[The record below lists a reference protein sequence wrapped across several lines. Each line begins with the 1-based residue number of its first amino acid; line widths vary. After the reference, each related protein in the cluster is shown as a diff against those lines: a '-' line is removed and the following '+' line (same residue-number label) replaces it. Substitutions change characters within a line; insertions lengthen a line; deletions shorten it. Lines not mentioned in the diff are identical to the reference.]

1 MGIPDCGTTMNEKHA
16 PCSVGA
22 CAAIVSF
29 IDWNAVAAQAPPLH
43 TISRYSTAFHSKYVQ
58 ACEGIFRHTKAKAR
72 RLAGGKSRGFNAGMA
87 KKAPQD
93 CIGLG

>member
-16 PCSVGA
+16 PCSGGA

-43 TISRYSTAFHSKYVQ
+43 GYVFHLWCTHFVG
-58 ACEGIFRHTKAKAR
+58 CPF
-72 RLAGGKSRGFNAGMA
+72 
-87 KKAPQD
+87 
-93 CIGLG
+93 